1 MSRAVHFYRGLG
13 FEIVHGGEE
22 VEFTSFLAGKSCLRR
37 ESRKRLV
44 MLGPE
49 ANQMT
54 TSKTIA
60 GLIGPTLVAIAA
72 SMLLNIGSFLRW
84 RNRFPATPR
93 SSSCLASSCSSLGL
107 PLCAFTIAGRTDGRC
122 SAMME
127 YRDIEYTVVQGIR
140 RNLWKWSASV
150 ANVVITGQ
158 SYSKSEAVV
167 EAEKAID
174 RALAPKKVRLVPL
187 PRRWD

>member
-1 MSRAVHFYRGLG
+1 
-13 FEIVHGGEE
+13 
-22 VEFTSFLAGKSCLRR
+22 
-37 ESRKRLV
+37 
-44 MLGPE
+44 
-49 ANQMT
+49 MT

-72 SMLLNIGSFLRW
+72 SMLLNIGSF
-84 RNRFPATPR
+84 PA
-93 SSSCLASSCSSLGL
+93 LAEQVSRDPALIFVSGILL
-107 PLCAFTIAGRTDGRC
+107 FVCAFTIAGRTDGRC

>member
-1 MSRAVHFYRGLG
+1 
-13 FEIVHGGEE
+13 
-22 VEFTSFLAGKSCLRR
+22 
-37 ESRKRLV
+37 
-44 MLGPE
+44 
-49 ANQMT
+49 
-54 TSKTIA
+54 
-60 GLIGPTLVAIAA
+60 
-72 SMLLNIGSFLRW
+72 
-84 RNRFPATPR
+84 
-93 SSSCLASSCSSLGL
+93 
-107 PLCAFTIAGRTDGRC
+107 
-122 SAMME
+122 MME

-150 ANVVITGQ
+150 ANVVITRQ